1 MNFIPLQRQINNH
14 IKTRNDKNFWCFGLK
29 AILNNPVYA
38 ATDEDTL
45 KYFTDLET
53 VIYNNFSEFF
63 LNALNYEC
71 GFVGLQKELNKS
83 IDDI

>member
-1 MNFIPLQRQINNH
+1 M
-14 IKTRNDKNFWCFGLK
+14 
-29 AILNNPVYA
+29 NNPVYA

-71 GFVGLQKELNKS
+71 GFVGLQKEFNKS